1 MSFQDILR
9 EATLDH
15 FFLASAQ
22 THRTVNAIGMFTVK
36 PASDG
41 AGGTEV
47 AGGGYARVAISFDFI
62 LGSPNQLESQAAVAF
77 GPYAADSGTVVALGL
92 WNSAAVPELVAVAD
106 ISPRTITTGGIL
118 EIAINDVIV
127 EIE

>member
-1 MSFQDILR
+1 MSFQDNLR
-9 EATLDH
+9 DATLDH

-22 THRTVNAIGMFTVK
+22 TPRTVNRIGMFTVK

-47 AGGGYARVAISFDFI
+47 SGGGYARVAISFDFI

-77 GPYAADSGTVVALGL
+77 GPYTTGSGTVVALGL
-92 WNSAAVPELVAVAD
+92 WNDAATPELVAVAE
-106 ISPRTITTGGIL
+106 IPPRTITAGGIL
-118 EIAINDVIV
+118 EIAANDVIV